1 MGDRWIMGLI
11 GIGLAVWIG
20 YAIRHYM
27 RTPEAMEN
35 VCLSDRY
42 PQDDEIV
49 SLIESAGYEIIGGK
63 YFVPIR
69 IQMDGEELESAK
81 LWIDMVVKRGEQWY
95 IVRIARERMQ
105 LDWSASAIRRHWGAY
120 FAAYPECDG
129 LLVVDMAERRIRML
143 HMEFGDAEA

>member
-35 VCLSDRY
+35 VCLSERF
-42 PQDDEIV
+42 PQDDEV
-49 SLIESAGYEIIGGK
+49 VALLESAGYEIIGGK
-63 YFVPIR
+63 YFVPIK
-69 IQMDGEELESAK
+69 IQMDEEELESTK

-143 HMEFGDAEA
+143 HMEFGEADA